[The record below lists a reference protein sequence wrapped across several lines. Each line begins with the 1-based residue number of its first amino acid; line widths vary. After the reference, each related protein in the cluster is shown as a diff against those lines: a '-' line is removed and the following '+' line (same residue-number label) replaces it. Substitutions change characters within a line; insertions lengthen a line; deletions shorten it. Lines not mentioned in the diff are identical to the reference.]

1 MTNLEKTLQDFAN
14 DFELLLKNKAY
25 VADLIA
31 TGELMNTLEVSSYYV
46 NNKEFKV
53 IMRAQDYAMYALE
66 TGRKPGKKPPYK
78 NILEWI
84 KIKQI
89 LPRPNKLNP
98 NMTQENLAYL
108 IQSSI
113 GKKGV
118 TAKKLVSKTLQE
130 ILTEYRPKI
139 KEAIKKDTEQGI
151 YKMMTTE
158 FYGYNNVKIKIK

>member
-14 DFELLLKNKAY
+14 DFEEVLKNKAD

-31 TGELMNTLEVSSYYV
+31 TGELINTLEVSSYYV

-66 TGRKPGKKPPYK
+66 YGRKPGKKPPYK

-89 LPRPNKLNP
+89 LPRENKLNP
-98 NMTQENLAYL
+98 NMTQEDLAYL
-108 IQSSI
+108 IQSLI
-113 GKKGV
+113 GEYGV

-151 YKMMTTE
+151 YKMMATE

>member
-1 MTNLEKTLQDFAN
+1 MTNLEKELNNFAD

-31 TGELMNTLEVSSYYV
+31 TGELMNTLELTTYYV
-46 NNKEFKV
+46 NNKQFKV
-53 IMRAQDYAMYALE
+53 TMRAQDYAMYALE
-66 TGRKPGKKPPYK
+66 YGRKPGKKPPYK

-84 KIKQI
+84 KVKQI
-89 LPRPNKLNP
+89 LPRPNKSVKE
-98 NMTQENLAYL
+98 MTQEDLAYL

-118 TAKKLVSKTLQE
+118 TAKKLVSKTLKE
-130 ILTEYRPKI
+130 LMVEYRPKF
-139 KEAIKKDTEQGI
+139 KSAMVKDTEQGI